1 MAGKK
6 RQAATSQAH
15 QYDDDNI
22 GRITRNFIR
31 AVDHYRQQHAEKTGT
46 GVTELLAMGHLYHEG
61 DLSPTELA
69 ERLDLTTGSVTA
81 LVNRLV
87 KAGHAERHP
96 HLEDRR
102 RLVITLTRPGTRIIA
117 GLFSGLRDATA
128 EALNGA
134 TPRHRRIIAE
144 FVEST
149 TENLNATTGRYQ
161 D

>member
-6 RQAATSQAH
+6 RQASTSPAQT
-15 QYDDDNI
+15 YDDNEI
-22 GRITRNFIR
+22 GKVTRNFIR
-31 AVDHYRQQHAEKTGT
+31 AVDHYRQRHAEKTGT

-87 KAGHAERHP
+87 KAGHAQRHAHP
-96 HLEDRR
+96 EDRR

-128 EALNGA
+128 AALDGA
-134 TPRHRRIIAE
+134 TPRQRRTIAE
-144 FVEST
+144 FLESS
-149 TENLNATTGRYQ
+149 TEHLNAATGRYQ
-161 D
+161 P